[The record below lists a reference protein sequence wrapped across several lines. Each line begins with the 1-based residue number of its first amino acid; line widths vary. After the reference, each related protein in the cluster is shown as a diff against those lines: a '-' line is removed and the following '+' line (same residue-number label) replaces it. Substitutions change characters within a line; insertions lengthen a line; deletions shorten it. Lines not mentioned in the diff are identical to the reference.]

1 MTFNKYKAQ
10 LIINHI
16 DFMCYRTELKPVKVL
31 RKRTYSAA
39 DDRFIEY
46 FNKKYLSN
54 AIEYRKSKEEQSV
67 LVALFFSC
75 Y

>member
-1 MTFNKYKAQ
+1 
-10 LIINHI
+10 
-16 DFMCYRTELKPVKVL
+16 MCYRTELKPVKVL

>member
-1 MTFNKYKAQ
+1 
-10 LIINHI
+10 
-16 DFMCYRTELKPVKVL
+16 MCYRTELKPVKVL

-54 AIEYRKSKEEQSV
+54 AIEYRKSKEEQNV

-75 Y
+75 H

>member
-16 DFMCYRTELKPVKVL
+16 DFMCYRTELKPVKAL
-31 RKRTYSAA
+31 KKRTCSAA

-46 FNKKYLSN
+46 FNKKY
-54 AIEYRKSKEEQSV
+54 
-67 LVALFFSC
+67 
-75 Y
+75 